1 MAKILTV
8 CTGNICR
15 SPAAAVLLS
24 GYLGP
29 EALVGSAGTRAVV
42 GAPIDP
48 PMLEALAGQAGWAS
62 GMGDNHRAVQLT
74 PSLVEGAD
82 LVVGMTRAHRD
93 EAVSAYP
100 LAMTYAVTLDEV
112 AVIARLGLELEGEG
126 VEARL
131 RSAGAVVARNRHLIA
146 REGSIDIPDPYRE
159 STAVYAQAAAL
170 IAERVD
176 MVAAWL
182 RGA

>member
-1 MAKILTV
+1 MAHVLTV

-29 EALVGSAGTRAVV
+29 AVSVGSAGTRAVV

-48 PMLEALAGQAGWAS
+48 PMLVALEGQAGWAS

-74 PSLVEGAD
+74 PTLVEGAD
-82 LVVGMTRAHRD
+82 LVVGLTRAHRD
-93 EAVSAYP
+93 AAVVAFP
-100 LAMTYAVTLDEV
+100 LAMTYAVTLDEL
-112 AVIARLGLELEGEG
+112 AVIARLGLELPGDDLD
-126 VEARL
+126 ARL
-131 RSAGAVVARNRHLIA
+131 RNAGAVVARNRHVIA

-159 STAVYAQAAAL
+159 SPAVYAQAAAL
-170 IAERVD
+170 IADRVAV
-176 MVAAWL
+176 VASWL

>member
-1 MAKILTV
+1 MARVLTV

-29 EALVGSAGTRAVV
+29 AISVGSAGTRAVV

-48 PMLEALAGQAGWAS
+48 PMLAALEGQAGWVA
-62 GMGDNHRAVQLT
+62 GMGGSHRAVQLT
-74 PSLVEGAD
+74 PALVEGAD

-93 EAVSAYP
+93 AAVAAFP
-100 LAMTYAVTLDEV
+100 LAMTYAVTLDEL
-112 AVIARLGLELEGEG
+112 AVIARLGLEVEGEG
-126 VEARL
+126 VEARVQKV
-131 RSAGAVVARNRHLIA
+131 GAVVARNRHLIA

-159 STAVYAQAAAL
+159 SPAVYAQAAAL
-170 IAERVD
+170 IADR
-176 MVAAWL
+176 VAAVASWL